1 MRTALVAIRSFM
13 DTDAKGQL
21 GGIECSRD
29 ARERMAKDSGAWK
42 CAGCAK
48 SNADIMQER
57 EELVKEV
64 EEKEGKRKD
73 EQVPEE
79 LRLAYRDELGKE
91 GEEDKK
97 MDKGK
102 QRAVESS
109 AEVASSASPS
119 EPAVAA
125 APTIPTRPTPAAP
138 VVRPT
143 RRMPAHPPQQ
153 VAQRSPDLAWIDTC
167 IYGIVVALL
176 FMVLKR
182 FV

>member
-1 MRTALVAIRSFM
+1 M

-21 GGIECSRD
+21 GGIECSKD

-48 SNADIMQER
+48 SNAVIMQER
-57 EELVKEV
+57 EELVMEN
-64 EEKEGKRKD
+64 ELKEGKRKED
-73 EQVPEE
+73 EVPEE
-79 LRLAYRDELGKE
+79 LRLAYRDELGKD
-91 GEEDKK
+91 GDDKK

-102 QRAVESS
+102 GRAVENPSETASGTQRS
-109 AEVASSASPS
+109 AEGSSPANVPTTAASN
-119 EPAVAA
+119 
-125 APTIPTRPTPAAP
+125 TRPAQSIPIAP

-143 RRMPAHPPQQ
+143 RTIPAQPLHQ

-167 IYGIVVALL
+167 IYGVLAALL

>member
-1 MRTALVAIRSFM
+1 M

-21 GGIECSRD
+21 GGIECSRE
-29 ARERMAKDSGAWK
+29 ARERMAKDSGAWR

-73 EQVPEE
+73 DQVPEE

-91 GEEDKK
+91 GQDDKTV
-97 MDKGK
+97 DKGK
-102 QRAVESS
+102 QRAAESS
-109 AEVASSASPS
+109 AEAVSPASPPES
-119 EPAVAA
+119 TASVPV
-125 APTIPTRPTPAAP
+125 TTPTRPTPAVP
-138 VVRPT
+138 TVRPIRT
-143 RRMPAHPPQQ
+143 RPTPPLQQ

-167 IYGIVVALL
+167 IYGLVAALL